1 MAFTHRITRSIVTS
15 GNSLTGATVVST
27 DGQQSVAVAVNDAV
41 SDLEIEFDVLIADLK
56 SVFILATQDMTLKT
70 NSTGAPDETLNLLAG
85 KPYEWQEGSYF
96 ANLLGTNIAK
106 FYVSNASGAD
116 GQLDVE
122 ALYDATP

>member
-15 GNSLTGATVVST
+15 GNSLTGATVVSA
-27 DGQQSVAVAVNDAV
+27 DGQQSVAVAVNDSV

-56 SVFILATQDMTLKT
+56 SIFILATQDMTLKT
-70 NSTGAPDETLNLLAG
+70 NSSGAPPETLDLLAG
-85 KPYEWQEGSYF
+85 KPYVWHEGSYF
-96 ANLLGTNIAK
+96 ANLLATDITK
-106 FYVSNASGAD
+106 FFVTNASGAD